1 MDVIVNFGNYLTSA
15 ILVIAGGVAVVMF
28 LLAGYLWMFT
38 GGDPARVAKAKSATL
53 AVFVGMLIAGA
64 AFMLPRVVV
73 TQIIEPSGGR
83 IEGIDEAGEVLRN
96 PNPVDCDQVLRDRL
110 DLWEGPAN
118 HRQLSNL
125 VDVIKARVPGCEPGR
140 WSLRIARKAV
150 GSGNADWAGAA
161 YRACFQSFVSSGGFV
176 YYRIRGVS
184 GAKATVLFT
193 EGGDNIG
200 GHPVRRSGI
209 GGPFYSTLLYFDGDR
224 QWWTGNPEGLPASG
238 ASCWYKTGWGGDQGQ
253 WVEGE
258 PMPRRVAPPP

>member
-110 DLWEGPAN
+110 DNWQGTAN
-118 HRQLSNL
+118 YRQLISVVNL
-125 VDVIKARVPGCEPGR
+125 IKARVPGCEAGR
-140 WSLRIARKAV
+140 WSLQIARKAV
-150 GSGNADWAGAA
+150 GSGNAGWAGAA
-161 YRACFQSFVSSGGFV
+161 HRACFRTYIGNSGDVFYLIRQDGASSAQTHV
-176 YYRIRGVS
+176 HMPENLWSR
-184 GAKATVLFT
+184 
-193 EGGDNIG
+193 DH
-200 GHPVRRSGI
+200 HPVRCSKI
-209 GGPFYSTLLYFDGDR
+209 GYWGSILLYFDGDR
-224 QWWTGNPEGLPASG
+224 QWHEGNPVGLPASG
-238 ASCWYKTGWGGDQGQ
+238 ASCWFKSWHDRAR
-253 WVEGE
+253 WVEGK
-258 PMPRRVAPPP
+258 PMPRHIPVPP